1 MAYVINK
8 FSGSQLLVL
17 EDGTLDTST
26 SLGLVGRNYTGYG
39 EIQNE
44 NFLFLLENFANENPP
59 GRPVEGQT
67 WFNKST
73 KSLNIYNGTDWGPVG
88 STVVSNS
95 EPVGFDG
102 ALWYKDSTKQ
112 LYIFES
118 ETGLWNLVGPEAI
131 ENFAE
136 TKIRAITLRDNSLLE
151 HPVLAALVNGV
162 VTAIIS
168 PDTFIINELDVLDGF
183 FALNKGINLS
193 STSSLTGAVIGNAST
208 ADTLKTG
215 RMLND
220 AYFDGSSN
228 VTLTAS
234 TTKSLLRGA
243 YLSGD
248 DFNGSKEIQ
257 WSVNASTSNIIG
269 TVVARD
275 ASGNFEAGT
284 ITADLVGN
292 VQGNVTA
299 TSGISYFSR
308 IEATEFVGATLS
320 GNAFS
325 ASQLQT
331 ARTINGVQFNG
342 TQNITIPVAAAD
354 VTGIKLAANVVESS
368 LTTLGVLTS
377 LVVNDAGITVGS
389 NLTLKEDG
397 DVPSVNGN
405 SRLKIG
411 LTSDNSS
418 ISFYD
423 AISSLA
429 LGSLT
434 AIPSLVPEIDNN
446 VNLGLSTRRFSNV
459 YSNLFVGTATQ
470 AQYADL
476 AEKYTADGNYE
487 PGMVV
492 MFGGPAEV
500 TLAENETSRVAGVIS
515 TNPAY
520 LMNAELHDTN
530 VAVVAL
536 QGRVP
541 CFVKGSVK
549 KGDML
554 ISAGDGYAKSA
565 GENPKIG
572 TVIGK
577 ALADF
582 NGTQGVIE
590 VVVGRI

>member
-8 FSGSQLLVL
+8 FDGTQLIVL

-44 NFLFLLENFANENPP
+44 NFVFLLENFANQNPP
-59 GRPVEGQT
+59 GRPLKGQAWYNT
-67 WFNKST
+67 ST
-73 KSLNIYNGTDWGPVG
+73 GSLNVYSGTDWGPVG
-88 STVVSNS
+88 STVVSDN
-95 EPVGFDG
+95 EPTGFNG
-102 ALWYKDSTKQ
+102 ALWYKEKTKQ
-112 LYIFES
+112 LYVFES
-118 ETGLWNLVGPEAI
+118 QTGLWNLIGPEAL
-131 ENFAE
+131 EDFAE
-136 TKIRAITLRDNSLLE
+136 TKIKAVTLSDNLGIK
-151 HPVLAALVNGV
+151 HPVLVVLANGV
-162 VTAIIS
+162 VISIIS
-168 PDTFIINELDVLDGF
+168 PDTFTVNELDVIDGF
-183 FALNKGINLS
+183 FNLNKGVNIAP
-193 STSSLTGAVIGNAST
+193 TGAVTGNVIGNSST
-208 ADTLKTG
+208 ADGLKTG
-215 RMLND
+215 RFIND
-220 AYFDGSSN
+220 AFFDGSSN

-234 TTKSLLRGA
+234 TTNALLKGA
-243 YLSGD
+243 YILGE
-248 DFNGSKEIQ
+248 DFDGSDEIQ

-275 ASGNFEAGT
+275 ASGNFDAGT
-284 ITADLVGN
+284 ITADLVGD

-299 TSGISYFSR
+299 LTGTSTFNRVI
-308 IEATEFVGATLS
+308 ANEFVGATLS

-342 TQNITIPVAAAD
+342 TQNITVPVAAAD

-368 LTTLGVLTS
+368 LTTLGTLIS

-389 NLTLKEDG
+389 NLVLKEDG
-397 DVPSVNGN
+397 DVPSINGN

-418 ISFYD
+418 VSFYN
-423 AISSLA
+423 ATSSLT
-429 LGSLT
+429 LGSTT
-434 AIPSLVPEIDNN
+434 ATPSIMPDIDGN
-446 VNLGLSTRRFSNV
+446 VNIGIPTRKFANIYAS
-459 YSNLFVGTATQ
+459 LFVGTATQ

-476 AEKYTADGNYE
+476 AEKYTADGFYE
-487 PGMVV
+487 PGTVV
-492 MFGGPAEV
+492 MFGGTHEV
-500 TLAENETSRVAGVIS
+500 TLADKGTKKIAGVIS

-520 LMNAELHDTN
+520 LMNSDLHDTN
-530 VAVVAL
+530 TAIVAL

-541 CFVKGSVK
+541 VMVTGEIK

-554 ISAGDGYAKSA
+554 ISAGDGRAMSC
-565 GENPKIG
+565 ENPQIG
-572 TVIGK
+572 QIIGK

-582 NGTQGVIE
+582 TGTQGVIE

>member
-8 FSGSQLLVL
+8 FSGSQLVVL

-59 GRPVEGQT
+59 GRPLEGQT

-73 KSLNIYNGTDWGPVG
+73 KSLNVYNGTDWGPVG

-102 ALWYKDSTKQ
+102 ALWYKDTTKQ
-112 LYIFES
+112 LYVFES
-118 ETGLWNLVGPEAI
+118 QTGLWNLVGPEAI

-136 TKIRAITLRDNSLLE
+136 TKIRAITLRDNSLIE

-183 FALNKGINLS
+183 FALNKGINIS
-193 STSSLTGAVIGNAST
+193 STSSLTGTVIGNSST

-215 RMLND
+215 RLIND

-243 YLSGD
+243 YLLGQ

-257 WSVNASTSNIIG
+257 WSVDASTSNVIG

-284 ITADLVGN
+284 ITADLVGD

-299 TSGISYFSR
+299 TSGISYFNR

-342 TQNITIPVAAAD
+342 TQDITIPVAAAD

-368 LTTLGVLTS
+368 LTTLGTLTS

-389 NLTLKEDG
+389 NLKLKEDG
-397 DVPSVNGN
+397 DVPSINGN

-411 LTSDNSS
+411 LTSDNSA

-423 AISSLA
+423 ALSALSLGSITASPSLA
-429 LGSLT
+429 
-434 AIPSLVPEIDNN
+434 PEIDNN
-446 VNLGLSTRRFSNV
+446 VNLGLSTRRFANV

-476 AEKYTADGNYE
+476 AENYLADADYE
-487 PGMVV
+487 PGTVV
-492 MFGGPAEV
+492 EFGGEFEV
-500 TLAENETSRVAGVIS
+500 TVAEDETRRVAGVVS

-520 LMNAELHDTN
+520 LMNSSQSGEHV
-530 VAVVAL
+530 VAVAL

-541 CFVKGSVK
+541 CKVRGKIR

-554 ISAGDGYAKSA
+554 VSGGSGYARPTTD
-565 GENPKIG
+565 PKIG
-572 TVIGK
+572 TIIGK
-577 ALADF
+577 SLEDF
-582 NGTQGVIE
+582 EGFDGVIE